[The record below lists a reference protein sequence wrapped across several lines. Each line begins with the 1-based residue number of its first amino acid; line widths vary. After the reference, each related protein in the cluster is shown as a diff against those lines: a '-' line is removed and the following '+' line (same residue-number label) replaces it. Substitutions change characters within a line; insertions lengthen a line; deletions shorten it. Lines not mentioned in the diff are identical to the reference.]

1 MFVGHYAAAMAA
13 KAIEPKAPMWTLA
26 AACQLIDIGWS
37 AFIIAGVER
46 ARVDPALPGST
57 LVLYDMP
64 WTHSLPAALAWSIG
78 AALLVKLLLRLPWF
92 ASSIVGLTVFSHWL
106 LDLVVHRPDL
116 QLWPGGGMVGFAL
129 WNYPV
134 PEQALEMGLL
144 AVGGAIWVASRKQL
158 GRFAW
163 PAIAFIACLVA
174 LQIVAMLQPQPAGE
188 LPSQAGVTIRAVY
201 LAVVALA
208 ALTDL
213 AGKRAP
219 PGASTLSG
227 AL

>member
-26 AACQLIDIGWS
+26 AASQLVDIGWS
-37 AFIIAGVER
+37 SFIIAGVEH

-64 WTHSLPAALAWSIG
+64 WTHSLPAAFAWSVG
-78 AALLVKLLLRLPWF
+78 AALLVMLLLRLPLW
-92 ASSIVGLTVFSHWL
+92 ASAVVGLTVFSHWL

-116 QLWPGGGMVGFAL
+116 ALWPGGEKVGFAL

-134 PEQALEMGLL
+134 PEQAVEIGLL
-144 AVGGAIWVASRKQL
+144 AICGAIWVASRKSL

-163 PAIAFIACLVA
+163 PAIAFIAFLVA
-174 LQIVAMLQPQPAGE
+174 LQIVAMLMPPPAGE
-188 LPSQAGVTIRAVY
+188 VGPESGVTILIAY
-201 LAVVALA
+201 LVVAAIA
-208 ALTDL
+208 ALTDVQR
-213 AGKRAP
+213 KRA
-219 PGASTLSG
+219 
-227 AL
+227 